1 MAAIKTQTVPALDRA
16 LSILELLAKSRAGLT
31 LPELVKQSALPRSS
45 VHYLLVTLE
54 RRGYV
59 QRNERTSRF
68 ARSGRRR
75 TRRKTHLCWLLPIF
89 ARVTRPR
96 AGRCRTGSP
105 RRWSTRRRTDR
116 RMRRCPRRR
125 WP

>member
-31 LPELVKQSALPRSS
+31 LPELVEQSALPRTS

-59 QRNERTSRF
+59 QRNQRTSRYLF
-68 ARSGRRR
+68 WCEPDQSRQFGVER
-75 TRRKTHLCWLLPIF
+75 TEPS
-89 ARVTRPR
+89 P
-96 AGRCRTGSP
+96 AG
-105 RRWSTRRRTDR
+105 
-116 RMRRCPRRR
+116 CPVSE
-125 WP
+125 